1 MTFYSYK
8 LLPLP
13 VATTILFTSSF
24 WTILLSRLVLN
35 EQTTRLQIIAIIIGF
50 CGILV
55 MLDPNEQGNL
65 LGIIVAVITAI
76 IHASVAI
83 TLRKLGHTENPITVS
98 LLFLGGSTFICAA
111 ALPFVDITASM
122 ADIPSLIILGLAGA
136 SGQYFISRAYQKAKP
151 SSLASFNYLNLVWT
165 SLLGYFIWGDILG
178 LNGWVGAALI
188 IGSNLFIVIKEQRI
202 NKKAD

>member
-1 MTFYSYK
+1 
-8 LLPLP
+8 
-13 VATTILFTSSF
+13 
-24 WTILLSRLVLN
+24 
-35 EQTTRLQIIAIIIGF
+35 
-50 CGILV
+50 

-65 LGIIVAVITAI
+65 LGIIVAVITAV

-98 LLFLGGSTFICAA
+98 LLFLGGSTFITAA
-111 ALPFVDITASM
+111 ALPFVDIAASIE
-122 ADIPSLIILGLAGA
+122 DIPSLIVLGLAGA

-188 IGSNLFIVIKEQRI
+188 IGSNLFIVIKEQRS
-202 NKKAD
+202 NKKAG